1 MKLCCKK
8 LKNTGVLS
16 TVKGLESDYF
26 YNVLW
31 RHYCEK
37 IYTSNQDNNK
47 KIKSINELYELLDLS
62 IENKNVLDKEN
73 IYYDYILNDVV
84 LIKPTKKT
92 EVIIYYEKDNLMLQ
106 GEIKVKTEVIE
117 DTMRKLKKKIT

>member
-1 MKLCCKK
+1 
-8 LKNTGVLS
+8 
-16 TVKGLESDYF
+16 LESDYF

-37 IYTSNQDNNK
+37 IYTSNQDNDK
-47 KIKSINELYELLDLS
+47 KIKSINDLYELLDSS

>member
-1 MKLCCKK
+1 M
-8 LKNTGVLS
+8 NS
-16 TVKGLESDYF
+16 S
-26 YNVLW
+26 
-31 RHYCEK
+31 
-37 IYTSNQDNNK
+37 
-47 KIKSINELYELLDLS
+47 ELLDLS

-84 LIKPTKKT
+84 LINQPKT